1 MNKRQLKSKIT
12 KKIETLHKLLNN
24 IDEVRAINPDDP
36 ETWDGDTLYNLAEQ
50 LKEALKLLENQKGKQ
65 LDDWGEPI
73 VLEEGLCSLVY
84 QYTEEDEDED
94 NYE

>member
-12 KKIETLHKLLNN
+12 KKIETLHELLDN

-50 LKEALKLLENQKGKQ
+50 LKEALKLLENQKSKP
-65 LDDWGEPI
+65 LNDWGEPI
-73 VLEEGLCSLVY
+73 ILEEGLCSLIDSY
-84 QYTEEDEDED
+84 QEKTESKE
-94 NYE
+94 YE